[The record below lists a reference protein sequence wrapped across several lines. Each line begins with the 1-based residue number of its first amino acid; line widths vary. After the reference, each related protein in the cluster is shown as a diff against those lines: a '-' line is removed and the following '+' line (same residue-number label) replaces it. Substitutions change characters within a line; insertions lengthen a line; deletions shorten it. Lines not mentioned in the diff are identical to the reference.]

1 MRTQKSGF
9 TETGVVSA
17 IASPLHNM
25 NMLYLSSFKT
35 GWFMVTTEAYPAA
48 VQKLQQSGFVVSTKK
63 QEKQSRSAEMKL
75 TNPLESGG
83 F

>member
-1 MRTQKSGF
+1 
-9 TETGVVSA
+9 
-17 IASPLHNM
+17 
-25 NMLYLSSFKT
+25 
-35 GWFMVTTEAYPAA
+35 MVTTEAYPAA